1 MPSGELIT
9 SDLGARAC
17 QDRDLGMAWMVLA
30 QVMDPEIPVVSVID
44 LGIIRTVGWQRGHL
58 WVQITPTYSGCPAS
72 KMIEHDI
79 RSALEQAGFSSPLI
93 EQQLSPAWT
102 TDWISEQ
109 GRARLM
115 QSGIAPPLATT
126 VIECPHCA
134 SPHTELLSRFGSTA
148 CKALHRCQSCGE
160 PFDCFKCL

>member
-1 MPSGELIT
+1 MHPGELIT

-17 QDRDLGMAWMVLA
+17 QDRDLDIARAVLA

-44 LGIIRTVGWQRGHL
+44 LGIIRAVGWQHGHL
-58 WVQITPTYSGCPAS
+58 RVQITPTYSGCPAS
-72 KMIEHDI
+72 EMIERDI
-79 RSALEQAGFSSPLI
+79 RSALEQAGFNSPLI

-148 CKALHRCQSCGE
+148 CKALHRCQRCGE